1 MKKALSVILILMLTL
16 ILSVSCYK
24 KKEAETKTEE
34 KTLTVYAYDTFCG
47 DWGAASAVIPAF
59 EQATGIKVNLVSA
72 GAAIEVINKVRLE
85 GERTQCDV
93 ILGITDDIADKAYDL
108 LESYNSPYID
118 TIDPKLVFDPQNR
131 LIPYDYGSFAFVYD
145 TQAGIELPTCLMD
158 LTKEEYKDKVILI
171 DPRTSSAGT
180 GLLMWTYNALGDNW
194 IQWWKTMSK
203 NALTTASGWSSG
215 YGLFTEGEA
224 PLVISYTTS
233 PVYHVMWEDTTRYQA
248 LLFSDGHETTIEA
261 AGIVKG
267 TKHREEA
274 RAFIDFLLTE
284 AQIDLANANSM
295 YPVNG
300 SIELPEAYDYAP
312 VPEKIFTGSSELASQ
327 LVAQW
332 TEAIVK

>member
-1 MKKALSVILILMLTL
+1 MRKALSVIIIMMLA
-16 ILSVSCYK
+16 ICSIFAQSAS
-24 KKEAETKTEE
+24 EKTGQEQ

-59 EQATGIKVNLVSA
+59 EEATGIKVNLVSA

-85 GERTQCDV
+85 GEKTQCDV

-108 LESYNSPYID
+108 LESYNSPNID

-158 LTKEEYKDKVILI
+158 LAKEEYKGKVILI
-171 DPRTSSAGT
+171 DPRTSSVGT
-180 GLLMWTYNALGDNW
+180 GLLMWTYNALGEDW

-224 PLVISYTTS
+224 PIVISYTTS
-233 PVYHVMWEDTTRYQA
+233 PVYHVMWEGTTRYQA
-248 LLFSDGHETTIEA
+248 LLFTDGHEATIEA

-274 RAFIDFLLTE
+274 QAFIDFLLTA

-300 SIELPEAYDYAP
+300 SIELPAAYDYAP

-332 TEAIVK
+332 TEQIVK

>member
-1 MKKALSVILILMLTL
+1 MKKALSVILIMMLAISGIIAQSTP
-16 ILSVSCYK
+16 
-24 KKEAETKTEE
+24 ETTDESQRI
-34 KTLTVYAYDTFCG
+34 LTVYAYDTFCG

-59 EQATGIKVNLVSA
+59 EEATGIKVNLVSA

-93 ILGITDDIADKAYDL
+93 ILGISDDIADKAYDL
-108 LESYNSPYID
+108 LEPYDSPYID
-118 TIDPKLVFDPQNR
+118 TVEERLLFDPQNR

-145 TQAGIELPTCLMD
+145 TESGIEIPTCLMD
-158 LTKEEYKDKVILI
+158 LTKDEYKDKVILI
-171 DPRTSSAGT
+171 DPRTSSVGT

-194 IQWWKTMSK
+194 VQWWKTMSR

-233 PVYHVMWEDTTRYQA
+233 PVYHVMWEETTRYQA
-248 LLFSDGHETTIEA
+248 LLFSDGHEATIEA

-274 RAFIDFLLTE
+274 RAFIDFLLTA

-300 SIELPEAYDYAP
+300 SIELPAAYDYAP

>member
-1 MKKALSVILILMLTL
+1 MKKALSVIIILMLAIGSIFAQST
-16 ILSVSCYK
+16 S
-24 KKEAETKTEE
+24 EKTAQEQ

-59 EQATGIKVNLVSA
+59 EEATGIKVNLVSA

-85 GERTQCDV
+85 GDRTQCDV

-145 TQAGIELPTCLMD
+145 TQANIELPTCLMD
-158 LTKEEYKDKVILI
+158 LTKDEYKDKVILI
-171 DPRTSSAGT
+171 DPRTSSVGT
-180 GLLMWTYNALGDNW
+180 GLLMWTYNALGDDW

-248 LLFSDGHETTIEA
+248 LLFTDGHEATIEA
-261 AGIVKG
+261 AGIVRG

-274 RAFIDFLLTE
+274 RAFIDFLLTA

-300 SIELPEAYDYAP
+300 SIELPAAYDYAP

>member
-1 MKKALSVILILMLTL
+1 MKKALSVIIIMMLAIGSIFAQST
-16 ILSVSCYK
+16 S
-24 KKEAETKTEE
+24 E
-34 KTLTVYAYDTFCG
+34 KTGQEQKILTVYAYDTFCG
-47 DWGAASAVIPAF
+47 VWGAASAVIPAF
-59 EQATGIKVNLVSA
+59 EEATGIKVNLVSA

-85 GERTQCDV
+85 GEKTQCDV

-145 TQAGIELPTCLMD
+145 SQAGIELPTCLMD
-158 LTKEEYKDKVILI
+158 LTKEEYKGKVILI
-171 DPRTSSAGT
+171 DPRTSSVGT
-180 GLLMWTYNALGDNW
+180 GLLMWTYNALGENW
-194 IQWWKTMSK
+194 VQWWKTMTG

-224 PLVISYTTS
+224 PIVISYTTS

-248 LLFSDGHETTIEA
+248 LLFTDGHEATIEA

-274 RAFIDFLLTE
+274 QAFIDFLLTA

-300 SIELPEAYDYAP
+300 SIELPAAYDYAP

-332 TEAIVK
+332 TEQIVK

>member
-1 MKKALSVILILMLTL
+1 MRKALSVIIIMMLA
-16 ILSVSCYK
+16 ICSIFAQSAS
-24 KKEAETKTEE
+24 EKTGQEQ

-59 EQATGIKVNLVSA
+59 EAATGIKVNLVSA

-85 GERTQCDV
+85 GEKTQCDV

-108 LESYNSPYID
+108 LESYNSPYIE
-118 TIDPKLVFDPQNR
+118 TIDTKLVFDPQNR

-158 LTKEEYKDKVILI
+158 LTKEEYKGKVILI
-171 DPRTSSAGT
+171 DPRTSSVGT
-180 GLLMWTYNALGDNW
+180 GLLMWTYNALGEDW
-194 IQWWKTMSK
+194 IRWWKTMSK

-224 PLVISYTTS
+224 PIVISYTTS

-248 LLFSDGHETTIEA
+248 LLFTDGHEATIEA

-274 RAFIDFLLTE
+274 QAFIDFLLTA
-284 AQIDLANANSM
+284 AQVDLANANSM

-300 SIELPEAYDYAP
+300 SIELPAAYDYAP

-332 TEAIVK
+332 TEQIVK

>member
-1 MKKALSVILILMLTL
+1 MRKALSVIIITMLAICSIFAQST
-16 ILSVSCYK
+16 S
-24 KKEAETKTEE
+24 EKTGQEQ

-85 GERTQCDV
+85 GEKTQCDV

-108 LESYNSPYID
+108 LESYNSPYIE
-118 TIDPKLVFDPQNR
+118 TIDTKLVFDPQNR

-158 LTKEEYKDKVILI
+158 LTKEEYKGKVILI
-171 DPRTSSAGT
+171 DPRTSSVGT
-180 GLLMWTYNALGDNW
+180 GLLMWTYNALGEDW

-224 PLVISYTTS
+224 PIVISYTTS

-248 LLFSDGHETTIEA
+248 LLFTDGHEATIEA

-274 RAFIDFLLTE
+274 QAFIDFLLTA

-300 SIELPEAYDYAP
+300 SIELPAAYDYAP

-332 TEAIVK
+332 TEQIVK

>member
-1 MKKALSVILILMLTL
+1 MKKALSVIAIMMLAL
-16 ILSVSCYK
+16 CSIFAQSNN
-24 KKEAETKTEE
+24 ETAQDQ

-59 EQATGIKVNLVSA
+59 EEATGIKVTLVSA
-72 GAAIEVINKVRLE
+72 GAAIEAINKVRLE
-85 GERTQCDV
+85 GANTRCDV

-108 LESYNSPYID
+108 LESYNSPALDNID
-118 TIDPKLVFDPQNR
+118 SRLIFDPQNR
-131 LIPYDYGSFAFVYD
+131 LIPYDYGAFAFVYD
-145 TQAGIELPTCLMD
+145 TQAGIEIPTCLAD
-158 LTKEEYKDKVILI
+158 LTKDIYKDKVILI
-171 DPRTSSAGT
+171 DPRTSSVGS
-180 GLLMWTYNALGDNW
+180 GLLLWTANALGDGW
-194 IQWWKTMSK
+194 KDWWKTMSR

-224 PLVISYTTS
+224 PIVISYTTS

-248 LLFSDGHETTIEA
+248 LLFSDGHEVTIEA

-274 RAFIDFLLTE
+274 EAFIDFLLTQ

-295 YPVNG
+295 YPANTKL
-300 SIELPEAYDYAP
+300 ELPEAYDYAP
-312 VPEKIFTGSSELASQ
+312 IPDKIFTDSSERASE

-332 TEAIVK
+332 TEEIVK

>member
-1 MKKALSVILILMLTL
+1 MKKALSVIIILMLA
-16 ILSVSCYK
+16 ISSIWAQSV
-24 KKEAETKTEE
+24 AEKSNETQ

-72 GAAIEVINKVRLE
+72 GSAVEVINKVRLE

-93 ILGITDDIADKAYDL
+93 VLGITDDIADKAYDL
-108 LESYNSPYID
+108 LESYKSPYID

-131 LIPYDYGSFAFVYD
+131 LIPFDYGTFAFVYD
-145 TQAGIELPTCLMD
+145 TQADIEIPTCLMD
-158 LTKEEYKDKVILI
+158 LTKDEYKEKVILI
-171 DPRTSSAGT
+171 DPRTSSVGA
-180 GLLMWTYNALGDNW
+180 GLLVWTYNALGDDW

-203 NALTTASGWSSG
+203 NALTTTSGWSSG

-248 LLFSDGHETTIEA
+248 LLFSDGHEATIEA
-261 AGIVKG
+261 AGIIKG

-274 RAFIDFLLTE
+274 QAFIDFLLTA
-284 AQIDLANANSM
+284 AQVDLANANSM

-300 SIELPEAYDYAP
+300 SIELPAAYDYAP
-312 VPEKIFTGSSELASQ
+312 VPETIFTGSSELASR

-332 TEAIVK
+332 TDEIIK

>member
-1 MKKALSVILILMLTL
+1 MKKALSVILILMLSIGCIFAQSSTE
-16 ILSVSCYK
+16 K
-24 KKEAETKTEE
+24 AAETS

-47 DWGAASAVIPAF
+47 DWGAASSVIPAF
-59 EQATGIKVNLVSA
+59 EEATGIKVNLVSA

-85 GERTQCDV
+85 GSNTRCDV

-108 LESYNSPYID
+108 LESYDSPYID
-118 TIDPKLVFDPQNR
+118 TIDEKLIFDPQNR
-131 LIPYDYGSFAFVYD
+131 LIPYDYGTFAFVYD
-145 TQAGIELPTCLMD
+145 TQAGIELPTCLED
-158 LTKEEYKDKVILI
+158 LTKEYYRDKVILI
-171 DPRTSSAGT
+171 DPRTSSVGT
-180 GLLMWTYNALGDNW
+180 GLLMWTYNALGENW
-194 IQWWKTMSK
+194 VQWWKTMSR

-248 LLFSDGHETTIEA
+248 ILFTDGHEATIEA

-274 RAFIDFLLTE
+274 QAFIDFLLSQ
-284 AQIDLANANSM
+284 AQVDLANANSM

-300 SIELPEAYDYAP
+300 SIELPDAYDYAP
-312 VPEKIFTGSSELASQ
+312 VPETIFTGSSDLASR
-327 LVAQW
+327 LVEQW
-332 TEAIVK
+332 TDEIVK

>member
-1 MKKALSVILILMLTL
+1 MKKALSVIIILMLA
-16 ILSVSCYK
+16 ISSIWAQSV
-24 KKEAETKTEE
+24 AEKNSETQ

-72 GAAIEVINKVRLE
+72 GSAVEVINKVRLE

-93 ILGITDDIADKAYDL
+93 VLGITDDIADKAYDL
-108 LESYNSPYID
+108 LESYRSPYID
-118 TIDPKLVFDPQNR
+118 TIDPKLIFDPQNR
-131 LIPYDYGSFAFVYD
+131 LIPLDYGTFAFVYD
-145 TQAGIELPTCLMD
+145 TQADIEIPTCLMD
-158 LTKEEYKDKVILI
+158 LTKDEYKDKVILI
-171 DPRTSSAGT
+171 DPRTSSVGT
-180 GLLMWTYNALGDNW
+180 GLLVWTYNALGDDW

-203 NALTTASGWSSG
+203 NALTTTSGWSSG

-248 LLFSDGHETTIEA
+248 LLFSDGHEATIEA
-261 AGIVKG
+261 AGIIKG

-274 RAFIDFLLTE
+274 QAFIDFLLTA
-284 AQIDLANANSM
+284 AQVDLANANSM

-300 SIELPEAYDYAP
+300 SIELPAAYDYAP
-312 VPEKIFTGSSELASQ
+312 VPETIFTGSSELASQ

-332 TEAIVK
+332 IDEIIK

>member
-1 MKKALSVILILMLTL
+1 MKKALSVIIILMLAIGSIFAQST
-16 ILSVSCYK
+16 S
-24 KKEAETKTEE
+24 EKTGQDQ

-85 GERTQCDV
+85 GDRTQCDV

-145 TQAGIELPTCLMD
+145 TQAGIKLPTCLMD
-158 LTKEEYKDKVILI
+158 LTKDEYKDKVILI
-171 DPRTSSAGT
+171 DPRTSSVGT
-180 GLLMWTYNALGDNW
+180 GLLMWTYNALGEDW

-248 LLFSDGHETTIEA
+248 LLFTDGHEATIEA

-267 TKHREEA
+267 TKHLKEA
-274 RAFIDFLLTE
+274 QAFIDFLLTA

-300 SIELPEAYDYAP
+300 SIELPAAYDYAP

-332 TEAIVK
+332 TEQIVK

>member
-1 MKKALSVILILMLTL
+1 MKKALSVILILMLAVCSIFAQSAT
-16 ILSVSCYK
+16 
-24 KKEAETKTEE
+24 EKTEE
-34 KTLTVYAYDTFCG
+34 TQKTLTVYAYDTFCG

-59 EQATGIKVNLVSA
+59 EEATGIKVNLVSA

-93 ILGITDDIADKAYDL
+93 VLGITDDIADKAYDL
-108 LESYNSPYID
+108 LEPYDSPYISN
-118 TIDPKLVFDPQNR
+118 IEERLLFDPQNR
-131 LIPYDYGSFAFVYD
+131 LIPFDYGSFAFVYD
-145 TQAGIELPTCLMD
+145 TQAGIEIPTSLMD

-171 DPRTSSAGT
+171 DPRTSSVGT
-180 GLLMWTYNALGDNW
+180 GLLMWTYNALGEDW
-194 IQWWKTMSK
+194 VQWWKTMSK

-248 LLFSDGHETTIEA
+248 LLFTDGHEATIEA
-261 AGIVKG
+261 AGIIKG

-274 RAFIDFLLTE
+274 QAFIDFLLTQ

-312 VPEKIFTGSSELASQ
+312 VPEKIFTGSSELASS
-327 LVAQW
+327 LVQQW
-332 TEAIVK
+332 TDEIVK

>member
-1 MKKALSVILILMLTL
+1 MKKALSVILILVLALCSIFAQST
-16 ILSVSCYK
+16 V
-24 KKEAETKTEE
+24 ETTGETQ

-108 LESYNSPYID
+108 LEPYDSPYIN
-118 TIDPKLVFDPQNR
+118 TVEERLLFDPQNR
-131 LIPYDYGSFAFVYD
+131 LIPFDYGSFAFVYD
-145 TQAGIELPTCLMD
+145 TEAGIEIPTCLMD
-158 LTKEEYKDKVILI
+158 LTKEEYRDKVILI
-171 DPRTSSAGT
+171 DPRTSSVGT
-180 GLLMWTYNALGDNW
+180 GLLMWTYNALGEDW
-194 IQWWKTMSK
+194 VQWWKTMSR

-233 PVYHVMWEDTTRYQA
+233 PVYHVMWEETTRYQA
-248 LLFSDGHETTIEA
+248 LLFTDGHEATIEA
-261 AGIVKG
+261 AGIIRG
-267 TKHREEA
+267 TTHREEA
-274 RAFIDFLLTE
+274 QAFIDFLLTS

-312 VPEKIFTGSSELASQ
+312 VPEKIFTGSSELASS
-327 LVAQW
+327 LVQQW
-332 TEAIVK
+332 TDEIVK

>member
-1 MKKALSVILILMLTL
+1 MRKALSVIIILMLAIGSIFAQST
-16 ILSVSCYK
+16 S
-24 KKEAETKTEE
+24 EKTGQEQ

-59 EQATGIKVNLVSA
+59 EEATGIKVNLVSA

-85 GERTQCDV
+85 GEKTQCDV

-158 LTKEEYKDKVILI
+158 LTKEEYKGKVILI
-171 DPRTSSAGT
+171 DPRTSSVGT
-180 GLLMWTYNALGDNW
+180 GLLMWTYNALGEDW
-194 IQWWKTMSK
+194 IRWWKTMSK

-224 PLVISYTTS
+224 PIVISYTTS

-248 LLFSDGHETTIEA
+248 LLFTDGHEATIEA

-267 TKHREEA
+267 TKHREA
-274 RAFIDFLLTE
+274 AQAFIDFLLTA
-284 AQIDLANANSM
+284 AQVDLANANSM

-300 SIELPEAYDYAP
+300 SIELPAAYDYAP

-332 TEAIVK
+332 TEQIVK

>member
-1 MKKALSVILILMLTL
+1 MKKALSVILILMLALCSIFAQST
-16 ILSVSCYK
+16 V
-24 KKEAETKTEE
+24 EKTEE
-34 KTLTVYAYDTFCG
+34 NQKTLTVYAYDTFCG

-108 LESYNSPYID
+108 LEPYESPYIN
-118 TIDPKLVFDPQNR
+118 TIEERLLFDPQNR
-131 LIPYDYGSFAFVYD
+131 LIPFDYGSFAFVYD
-145 TQAGIELPTCLMD
+145 TEAGIEIPTCLMD

-171 DPRTSSAGT
+171 DPRTSSVGT
-180 GLLMWTYNALGDNW
+180 GLLMWTYNALGEDW
-194 IQWWKTMSK
+194 VQWWKTMSR

-233 PVYHVMWEDTTRYQA
+233 PVYHVMWEETTRYQA
-248 LLFSDGHETTIEA
+248 LLFTDGHEATIEA
-261 AGIVKG
+261 AGIIKG

-274 RAFIDFLLTE
+274 QAFIDFLLTS
-284 AQIDLANANSM
+284 AQVDLANANSM

-312 VPEKIFTGSSELASQ
+312 VPEKIFTGSSELASS
-327 LVAQW
+327 LVQQW
-332 TEAIVK
+332 TDQIVK